1 MIPALFAS
9 SFAFAPLQFGE
20 ALAMTFA
27 VSILMASHFAA
38 LAELLGARG

>member
-9 SFAFAPLQFGE
+9 SFAFAPMQFGE

-27 VSILMASHFAA
+27 VAIYLASCMAAA
-38 LAELLGARG
+38 WP